1 LLYDRGLHG
10 RGAAVSPALLV
21 VARDPA
27 SEARFGAGPWD
38 RAVLARLVVG
48 LNRAGAA
55 AIGVDIPLGPPS
67 APGRGGASSDAL
79 LSQATVLAGNVVYPI
94 TLDLHPLKTDLV
106 PALSPS
112 EAHPSW
118 PLLPRVPLALPRA
131 EAGAPLP
138 GLARQ
143 ARAVGH
149 TRAPADP
156 DGVVRRVPLFVQLGD
171 RAVPAF
177 GFAVATV
184 VAGVS
189 PDQIV
194 VERGSI
200 TVGRWGRIPV
210 DDRERAL
217 VGWVAPRRLTVV
229 PFLDLWTAVEERRA
243 EALRTLVEDKIV
255 LVLTEPARGVHRT
268 PVGSVSD
275 GEIQAQV
282 LNAVLTG
289 SWLREAPLGW
299 TLGATLVIA
308 ALTAW
313 LGLYSPGGRRWS
325 VSPSCRPAT
334 PALCCCRRR

>member
-1 LLYDRGLHG
+1 
-10 RGAAVSPALLV
+10 
-21 VARDPA
+21 
-27 SEARFGAGPWD
+27 
-38 RAVLARLVVG
+38 
-48 LNRAGAA
+48 
-55 AIGVDIPLGPPS
+55 
-67 APGRGGASSDAL
+67 
-79 LSQATVLAGNVVYPI
+79 
-94 TLDLHPLKTDLV
+94 
-106 PALSPS
+106 
-112 EAHPSW
+112 
-118 PLLPRVPLALPRA
+118 
-131 EAGAPLP
+131 
-138 GLARQ
+138 
-143 ARAVGH
+143 
-149 TRAPADP
+149 
-156 DGVVRRVPLFVQLGD
+156 FVQLGA

-200 TVGRWGRIPV
+200 AVGRWGRIPV

-313 LGLYSPGGRRWS
+313 LGLVLSWWAALVGVAVLSSGSVGALLLSPVRRMRRREAGSPTWSASFVLPTPDTWSSTTLSRSGYADGARRSGSSPVIPRCWRASTTSNGRRA
-325 VSPSCRPAT
+325 PRCRFSCWASRERARSCSRARST
-334 PALCCCRRR
+334 A